1 MSNILVS
8 GLVNF
13 ETTCSVHSF
22 PIEYA
27 PIDYNFF
34 GVQTAVSGVGFNAA
48 KALTTLGNHVDIA
61 ALMGND
67 LAGDIAVRELNALG
81 IGYSCISYSLKQTPA
96 STVLYD
102 ESGRRKIY
110 CDLKDIQETAYDFE
124 GLDLSPYRAVVACNI
139 NFSRPLLHKAK
150 AAGIPIATDVHTLSD
165 LHDQYNREFMSYA
178 DLLFLSDEAIPCA
191 PEEFLRG
198 IAREYGNQII
208 VLGRGGK
215 GALMYVRDENQFYSQ
230 SAARIGTPVNT
241 VGAGDAL
248 FSAFVSLW
256 CEGLPPAECLRRAQL
271 FAAAKIM
278 HNGAANGFLTRAEL
292 ETLSRAQ
299 AE

>member
-13 ETTCSVHSF
+13 ETTCSVHGF

-34 GVQTAVSGVGFNAA
+34 GVQTAVSGVGFNVA

-61 ALMGND
+61 TLLAND
-67 LAGDIAVRELNALG
+67 LAGNIAVRELNSAG
-81 IGYSCISYSLKQTPA
+81 IGYSCITYSLKETPA

-102 ESGRRKIY
+102 ETGRRKIY
-110 CDLKDIQETAYDFE
+110 CDLKDIQETAYDFD
-124 GLDLSPYRAVVACNI
+124 GLDLSPYRAVIACNI

-150 AAGIPIATDVHTLSD
+150 TAGIPVATDVHTLSD
-165 LHDQYNREFMSYA
+165 LHDGYNREFMECA
-178 DLLFLSDEAIPCA
+178 DLLFLSDEAIPCT
-191 PEEFLRG
+191 PEEFLHD

-208 VLGRGGK
+208 VLGCGGK
-215 GALMYVRDENQFYSQ
+215 GAVMYVRKEDKMYRQN
-230 SAARIGTPVNT
+230 AANLGTPVNT

-248 FSAFVSLW
+248 LSAFVSLW

-271 FAAAKIM
+271 FAAAKIR
-278 HNGAANGFLTRAEL
+278 HSGAANGFITRAEL
-292 ETLSRAQ
+292 EHLAAHGQ
-299 AE
+299 

>member
-8 GLVNF
+8 GLVNL
-13 ETTCSVHSF
+13 ETTCSVRGF
-22 PIEYA
+22 PIAYT

-34 GVQTAVSGVGFNAA
+34 GVQTAVSGVGFNVA
-48 KALTTLGNHVDIA
+48 KALTTLGNHTDIA
-61 ALMGND
+61 TLLAND
-67 LAGDIAVRELNALG
+67 LTGDLAVQELNAVG
-81 IGYSCISYSLKQTPA
+81 IGYSCISYALKATPA

-110 CDLKDIQETAYDFE
+110 CDLKDIQETAYDFD
-124 GLDLSPYRAVVACNI
+124 GLDLSPYRAVIACNI

-165 LHDQYNREFMSYA
+165 LHDGYNREFMANA

-191 PEEFLRG
+191 PEDFLHA

-208 VLGRGGK
+208 VLGCGSK
-215 GALMYVRDENQFYSQ
+215 GAVMYVRDEDKIYRQ
-230 SAARIGTPVNT
+230 SAANIGTPVNT

-248 FSAFVSLW
+248 LSAFVSLW
-256 CEGLPPAECLRRAQL
+256 CEGLSPAECLRRAQL
-271 FAAAKIM
+271 FAAAKIR
-278 HNGAANGFLTRAEL
+278 HSGAANGFITRSEL
-292 ETLSRAQ
+292 EDLATHGQ
-299 AE
+299 

>member
-1 MSNILVS
+1 MNNILVS

-13 ETTCSVHSF
+13 ETTCSVHGF

-34 GVQTAVSGVGFNAA
+34 GVQTAVSGVGFNVA
-48 KALTTLGNHVDIA
+48 KALTTLGNHADIA
-61 ALMGND
+61 TLLAND
-67 LAGDIAVRELNALG
+67 LAGNLAVRELNSAG
-81 IGYSCISYSLKQTPA
+81 IGYSCISYALKETPA

-110 CDLKDIQETAYDFE
+110 CDLKDIQETAYDFG
-124 GLDLSPYRAVVACNI
+124 GLDLSPYRAVIACNI

-150 AAGIPIATDVHTLSD
+150 AAGIPVATDVHTLSD
-165 LHDQYNREFMSYA
+165 LHDGYNREFMEYA

-191 PEEFLRG
+191 PEDFLRA

-208 VLGRGGK
+208 VLGCGGK
-215 GALMYVRDENQFYSQ
+215 GAVMYVRVEDTFYHQ
-230 SAARIGTPVNT
+230 SAANLGAPVNT

-278 HNGAANGFLTRAEL
+278 HNGAANGFITRAEL
-292 ETLSRAQ
+292 EHLAVHGQ
-299 AE
+299 